1 MGVEADA
8 LERLIGFGREL
19 RHRGLNVGTGRIVT
33 FCRSAAALGTL
44 DRTGLYWAGRSS
56 LISRPE
62 DAQAF
67 DAAFDEWF
75 REGIRMELDLGPH
88 VPAAGIERD
97 LDELQGLTVDEDR
110 VVAKEWHA
118 LDESDEPEG
127 EAAIRIVA
135 SAVELLREKSFAD
148 LTEEERLRVAR
159 VIRRLAVA
167 VPRRRTRRF
176 RPAQGGARFDVRR
189 TLRRSLRT
197 HGEPFH
203 GSWRDRGVRT
213 RPLVLI
219 LDVSGSMSPYA
230 RALLQFA
237 FAAMAA
243 GRRVAVICSDGLER
257 GEPELLRD
265 QMARLRRLAHRV
277 VWVNPLKGSPRYE
290 PLARGMAGAL
300 PFVDEFLPG
309 HNLQSLEE
317 LARALARIRAASA
330 RLRGIARVT
339 PVLRSDA
346 LDAAA
351 GAEVHLKMESRQRTG
366 SFKFRGAFNRVSQLS
381 ARELASGVATYSSG
395 NHGQAV
401 ALAARLAGSR
411 A

>member
-33 FCRSAAALGTL
+33 FCRSAAALGAL

-75 REGIRMELDLGPH
+75 REGIRIELDLGMH
-88 VPAAGIERD
+88 VPGAGIERE
-97 LDELQGLTVDEDR
+97 LDELQGLTIEEDR
-110 VVAKEWHA
+110 VVAREWHA

-159 VIRRLAVA
+159 VIRRLAVV

-176 RPAQGGARFDVRR
+176 RPAPGGARFDVRR

-197 HGEPFH
+197 QGEPFH
-203 GSWRDRGVRT
+203 RAWRDRGVRT

-243 GRRVAVICSDGLER
+243 GRRVEVFCFGTRLTRVTRTLKTKDPDRAMHEIGRQVADWEGGTRIGASVKTLLDEWGQRAALRGSVAVICSDGLER
-257 GEPELLRD
+257 GEPELLRV

-290 PLARGMAGAL
+290 PLARGMAAAL
-300 PFVDEFLPG
+300 PSIDVFLPG
-309 HNLQSLEE
+309 HNLESLEE
-317 LARALARIRAASA
+317 LSRALA
-330 RLRGIARVT
+330 
-339 PVLRSDA
+339 D
-346 LDAAA
+346 
-351 GAEVHLKMESRQRTG
+351 
-366 SFKFRGAFNRVSQLS
+366 
-381 ARELASGVATYSSG
+381 
-395 NHGQAV
+395 
-401 ALAARLAGSR
+401 
-411 A
+411 

>member
-19 RHRGLNVGTGRIVT
+19 RRRGLNVGTGRIVT
-33 FCRSAAALGTL
+33 FCRSAAALGAL

-56 LISRPE
+56 LISRAE
-62 DAQAF
+62 DTQAF

-75 REGIRMELDLGPH
+75 HEGIRIELDLGTH
-88 VPAAGIERD
+88 VPGAGIERD
-97 LDELQGLTVDEDR
+97 LDKLRGPTVEEDR
-110 VVAKEWHA
+110 VVATEWHA
-118 LDESDEPEG
+118 LDASDEPEG

-148 LTEEERLRVAR
+148 LTEEERVRVAR

-176 RPAQGGARFDVRR
+176 RPAPGGARFDVRR

-197 HGEPFH
+197 QGEPFH
-203 GSWRDRGVRT
+203 RAWRDRGVRT

-243 GRRVAVICSDGLER
+243 GRRVEVFCFGTRLTRVTRTLRTKDPDRAMHEIGRQVADWEGGTRIGASLKTLLDEWGQRAALRGSVAVICSDGLER
-257 GEPELLRD
+257 GEPDLVRV

-290 PLARGMAGAL
+290 PLARGMAAAL
-300 PFVDEFLPG
+300 PSIDVFLPG
-309 HNLQSLEE
+309 HNLESLEE
-317 LARALARIRAASA
+317 LSRALA
-330 RLRGIARVT
+330 
-339 PVLRSDA
+339 D
-346 LDAAA
+346 
-351 GAEVHLKMESRQRTG
+351 
-366 SFKFRGAFNRVSQLS
+366 
-381 ARELASGVATYSSG
+381 
-395 NHGQAV
+395 
-401 ALAARLAGSR
+401 
-411 A
+411 

>member
-19 RHRGLNVGTGRIVT
+19 RRRGLNVGTGRIVT
-33 FCRSAAALGTL
+33 FCRSAAALGAL

-67 DAAFDEWF
+67 DTAFDEWF
-75 REGIRMELDLGPH
+75 REGIRIELDLGTH
-88 VPAAGIERD
+88 VPGAGIERD
-97 LDELQGLTVDEDR
+97 LDELKSLTVEEDR

-148 LTEEERLRVAR
+148 LTDEERLRVAR
-159 VIRRLAVA
+159 VIRRLAVV

-176 RPAQGGARFDVRR
+176 RPAPGGARFDVRR

-197 HGEPFH
+197 QGEPFH
-203 GSWRDRGVRT
+203 RAWRDRGVRT

-243 GRRVAVICSDGLER
+243 GRRVEVFCFGTRLTRVTRTLKTKDPDRAMHEIGRQVADWEGGTRIGASLKTLLDEWGQRAALRGSVAVICSDGLER

-290 PLARGMAGAL
+290 PLARGMAAAL
-300 PFVDEFLPG
+300 PSIDVFLPG
-309 HNLQSLEE
+309 HNLESLEE
-317 LARALARIRAASA
+317 LSRALA
-330 RLRGIARVT
+330 
-339 PVLRSDA
+339 D
-346 LDAAA
+346 
-351 GAEVHLKMESRQRTG
+351 
-366 SFKFRGAFNRVSQLS
+366 
-381 ARELASGVATYSSG
+381 
-395 NHGQAV
+395 
-401 ALAARLAGSR
+401 
-411 A
+411 

>member
-33 FCRSAAALGTL
+33 FCRSAAALGAL
-44 DRTGLYWAGRSS
+44 DRTSLYWAGRSS

-75 REGIRMELDLGPH
+75 REGVRIELDLGTH
-88 VPAAGIERD
+88 VPGAGVERD
-97 LDELQGLTVDEDR
+97 LDELQGLTVEEDR
-110 VVAKEWHA
+110 VVAKEWQA
-118 LDESDEPEG
+118 LDGSDEPEG

-176 RPAQGGARFDVRR
+176 RPAPGGARFDVRR

-197 HGEPFH
+197 QGEPFH
-203 GSWRDRGVRT
+203 RAWRDRGVRT

-243 GRRVAVICSDGLER
+243 GRRVEVFCFGTRLTRVTRTLKTTDPDRAMHEIGRQVADWEGGTRIGASLKTLLDEWGQRAALRGSVAVICSDGLER
-257 GEPELLRD
+257 GEPDQLRE

-290 PLARGMAGAL
+290 PLARGMAAAL
-300 PFVDEFLPG
+300 PSIDVFLPG
-309 HNLQSLEE
+309 HNLESLEE
-317 LARALARIRAASA
+317 LSRALA
-330 RLRGIARVT
+330 
-339 PVLRSDA
+339 D
-346 LDAAA
+346 
-351 GAEVHLKMESRQRTG
+351 
-366 SFKFRGAFNRVSQLS
+366 
-381 ARELASGVATYSSG
+381 
-395 NHGQAV
+395 
-401 ALAARLAGSR
+401 
-411 A
+411 